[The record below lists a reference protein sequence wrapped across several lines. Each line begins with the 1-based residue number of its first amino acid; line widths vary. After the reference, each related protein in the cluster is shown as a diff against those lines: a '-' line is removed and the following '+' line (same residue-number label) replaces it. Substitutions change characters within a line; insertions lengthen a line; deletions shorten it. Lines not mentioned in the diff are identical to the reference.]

1 VLVVI
6 LLDTHIWFW
15 WINLEH
21 HRFSSNLK
29 ESISSCDRV
38 AVSCV
43 SCYEIALAAQR
54 GRLSLPLPA
63 HEWFVEALEN
73 SGIEL
78 IPLLPSIAARAV
90 TLSDVHRDPFDRIII
105 ATTLEE
111 NATLASLDTKF
122 REYPELNQILV
133 S

>member
-1 VLVVI
+1 VLGLI

-21 HRFSSNLK
+21 HRFSVKLK
-29 ESISSCDRV
+29 DSISSSDHV

-43 SCYEIALAAQR
+43 SCFEIALAAHR
-54 GRLSLPLPA
+54 ERLSLPIPA
-63 HEWFVEALEN
+63 QEWFIEALDN

-78 IPLLPSIAARAV
+78 IPLSPSIAARAV
-90 TLSDVHRDPFDRIII
+90 TLAAVHRDPFDRIII
-105 ATTLEE
+105 ATALEE
-111 NATLASLDTKF
+111 HATLASLDTKF
-122 REYPELNQILV
+122 REYPELDQILI

>member
-1 VLVVI
+1 MI

-21 HRFSSNLK
+21 HRFSVELK
-29 ESISSCDRV
+29 ESISASDRV

-43 SCYEIALAAQR
+43 SCFEIALAAHR
-54 GRLSLPLPA
+54 GRLSLPLSA
-63 HEWFVEALEN
+63 HEWFREALEN

-78 IPLLPSIAARAV
+78 IPLTPLIAARAV
-90 TLSDVHRDPFDRIII
+90 TLAEVHRDPFDRIII
-105 ATTLEE
+105 ATALEE
-111 NATLASLDTKF
+111 NTSLASLDSKF
-122 REYPELNQILV
+122 REYPELTKILI

>member
-1 VLVVI
+1 MI

-21 HRFSSNLK
+21 HRFSAELK
-29 ESISSCDRV
+29 EAISSSDRV

-43 SCYEIALAAQR
+43 SCFEIALAAHR

-63 HEWFVEALEN
+63 HEWFIEALDN

-78 IPLLPSIAARAV
+78 IPLMPQIAARAV
-90 TLSDVHRDPFDRIII
+90 VLAEVHRDPFDRIII
-105 ATTLEE
+105 ATALLE
-111 NATLASLDTKF
+111 NASLASLDTKF
-122 REYPELNQILV
+122 REYPELERLLL